1 LKIPIFMKMDPLPA
15 FVITLALISIV
26 GIRFRI
32 SPFFT
37 LVGGALFFGVL
48 TGIPPEQIIQA
59 VTGGLARVFGLFAI
73 VILSG
78 AVIAK
83 TLEEQG
89 QIVQIVA
96 DIRNYAKNPVSL
108 TGVSSYL
115 LALPVACSITAFII
129 LEPVMRN
136 LEEREKEI
144 HVLLFVA
151 ALGSLISFGLLYPTP
166 VTIPLFATLADG
178 SSPLVYDLLA
188 IPLSL
193 VLLGGILIF
202 SRNGGVSG
210 SMPEGGGS
218 DPAGETARQGTKI
231 HLRAW
236 APLLAIAGT
245 IPVAWALGL
254 SPNSLVQVIMLAG
267 AVTALVLAPE
277 ALRLPGIHKGAK
289 HAGVIIFDIC
299 GAGALAA
306 IILESG
312 FTEAVL
318 GGVTGIVPILFIP
331 FVIAALIQTAQG
343 SRVVTAVITGGILA
357 GSPIASFFDPLA
369 LILMIVAGTFL
380 FSYVTDPY
388 FWIVQKATGETIG
401 GVIRRYTLPLALC
414 GVVIFAVAVILQ
426 ILVSAA

>member
-1 LKIPIFMKMDPLPA
+1 MDPLPA
-15 FVITLALISIV
+15 FVITLVLISIV

-37 LVGGALFFGVL
+37 LLGGALFLGVL
-48 TGIPPEQIIQA
+48 TGTAPDQLVQA
-59 VTGGLARVFGLFAI
+59 VIGGLARVFGLFAI

-89 QIVQIVA
+89 QIAQIVA
-96 DIRNYAKNPVSL
+96 DIRRYAKNPVSL
-108 TGVSSYL
+108 TGLSSYL

-129 LEPVMRN
+129 LEPVIGN
-136 LEEREKEI
+136 LEDREKEI
-144 HVLLFVA
+144 RTLLFVA

-166 VTIPLFATLADG
+166 VTIPLFASLSAG
-178 SSPLVYDLLA
+178 SSPIIYDALV

-193 VLLGGILIF
+193 LLLAGILIS
-202 SRNGGVSG
+202 SRIGKASG
-210 SMPEGGGS
+210 SRSGVTSGGS
-218 DPAGETARQGTKI
+218 DSPRESDRREVRI

-236 APLLAIAGT
+236 APLLAIAGA
-245 IPVAWALGL
+245 IPLAWALGL

-267 AVTALVLAPE
+267 AVTALALAP
-277 ALRLPGIHKGAK
+277 AVSRLSGLQRGAK

-306 IILESG
+306 VILESG
-312 FTEAVL
+312 FAEAVL
-318 GGVTGIVPILFIP
+318 GGVTGIIPILFTP

-343 SRVVTAVITGGILA
+343 SRVVTAVITGGIIA
-357 GSPIASFFDPLA
+357 GSPIASSFDPLA
-369 LILMIVAGTFL
+369 LILMIVAGTFI

-388 FWIVQKATGETIG
+388 FWIVQKATGESIG
-401 GVIRRYTLPLALC
+401 GVVRGYTIPLAIC
-414 GVVIFAVAVILQ
+414 GLLILAAAVIFQVLATAGIL
-426 ILVSAA
+426 